1 MYIYKY
7 IHIYIYIHIYT
18 LYIIYT
24 TYNIYNTYIYRISDV
39 KILSQVEFVLLQICT
54 IKV

>member
-24 TYNIYNTYIYRISDV
+24 TYNIYNTYIQDKRCKDFKSGRICV
-39 KILSQVEFVLLQICT
+39 AANMHY
-54 IKV
+54 